1 MNNQNGVMTS
11 LLAVGAVGAAGAAI
25 YGISRGIRNGTFQ
38 QLSQTVSN
46 TLNSQPVE
54 QLTNSVLGMA
64 NNQSSQNQN
73 QNSR

>member
-11 LLAVGAVGAAGAAI
+11 LLAVGAAGAAI

-46 TLNSQPVE
+46 ALNSQPVE
-54 QLTNSVLGMA
+54 QLTNSVLGMT

-73 QNSR
+73 NR

>member
-11 LLAVGAVGAAGAAI
+11 LLAVGAAGVAI

-46 TLNSQPVE
+46 ALNSQPVE
-54 QLTNSVLGMA
+54 QLTNSVLGMT

-73 QNSR
+73 NR